1 MCAVNTLNAS
11 NAMEKSRLPLF
22 GRAASSSKKKKQTP
36 TSRSVNPVAAAFSDA
51 TAMGMADVS
60 VSNSSRRYQRD
71 NSLVSTF
78 VSHERK
84 LGDGKSPPPKS
95 SVRCFS
101 DTNSSHGAGQETPH
115 VIISSDQP
123 CYPVSVHDDNTKA
136 DPVGRTV
143 HGVRNGSSVTR
154 VICSTEQS
162 QPTRGHRSPPD
173 RVLQS
178 PSLRGS
184 VADTKPG
191 VGNQAG
197 ASIPIMCRGSP
208 LPLRRQDGTGGD
220 QRTSACL
227 VKPHRSYSNP
237 EDRRPTIQT
246 PNTGHMQHQSLSA
259 KRGRSREKPTSVN
272 DTSNADGSM
281 PVVVVRRD
289 RLYSYPEDTECDEPV
304 INGDHYN
311 DSPPQ
316 LTKCPPASQ
325 DANRTSKD
333 NWTDRVTVA
342 KHQSPQP
349 VNAGEKQCLS
359 LAGLSPNCDCK
370 TNIYESMPPSPIYET
385 IDQVYVRAFPKTVST
400 AFVSPCCGVRMAELR
415 ATKRVSC
422 TRSHS
427 ASPEPHSLVSPPP
440 LPPRNPGTKISYGGG
455 EQQASP
461 EGLQCIRSSVRTSKM
476 QYVGDSPETVFP
488 QGSSGRPSPVGQ
500 MVLGDQFYSNTQT
513 CLQSEQSIWD
523 CKGTNEEEFSQQ
535 PSPGWG
541 DDHSQTEV
549 SPVYTCS
556 TKRNVGKES
565 GVGALQQ
572 NLPDLVNVI
581 EIVAQKQESGKPQ
594 YRNVPKKQLPQRA
607 REAHANSK
615 NLSSDANQVSKSQ
628 TQYLGSSDR
637 KPITVIRDTTIHDGP
652 QTRKTVHVTAAERC
666 DVESKIKR
674 FEGDDSSHRDRSG
687 SRGKYDHQPLST
699 SSICNK
705 WLAASKLKSVR
716 HQTGAVT
723 TAAMKQNG
731 QQVSPE
737 ISPASNKPQGLV
749 RAPSK
754 SKLQYSEQQSR
765 LSRSRQCIAK
775 AKSRTAPVDGEMVKK
790 EGSRLPSGVRVNDK
804 LGSTRQLARKQ
815 PRQPR
820 GGQEDMMQS
829 TSSNEPCSSVTSS
842 CTSLASV
849 FSENN
854 NASSRQDPR
863 RPRVLKG
870 RSSRAVPP
878 KGYSEMT
885 MDKDSGVAGKVM
897 HDAQKPSKP
906 VHVKQSRQHKI
917 TKLPMNRSGSF
928 SDLQSC
934 NSNASSR
941 SQSVKSKQ
949 IRPVATGRIG
959 ARAGGGSH
967 DGLGIDP
974 VLDRCAYSEEKVKN
988 WSCVPESPPQQPV
1001 SDATGKTK
1009 GTNIQRRQISSR
1021 MSQQSKLPPR
1031 PVRAECTS
1039 PPASVT
1045 SVGTSDTPCASQ
1057 TTGMKPPRDT
1067 TPVRVSPSANSQTA
1081 DFDRG
1086 SVNGAS
1092 APAKKQVSYST
1103 KLAKVSRLKPPGG
1116 AKKSVTA
1123 EDRPLARQ
1131 DGGGGDGDNLAVPG
1145 SPKSH
1150 RSAGATQSQISVK
1163 HRRKLA
1169 HPDSIHGDCHGDDD
1183 TGSCS
1188 SWGSTQ
1194 PDLTKHSPECGLM
1207 LVKPYSVKNRRQHQ
1221 SRGVL
1226 AKTKSFEN
1234 DAADDVE
1241 TVVSTCTQEP
1251 RSCNN
1256 GNNDGN
1262 CEPTVEVAAK
1272 YNICLTATELTSEK
1286 QSQPSQTR
1294 HETGNQHE
1302 HTAQVIARQ
1311 SDCQANSPEIA
1322 RTVVS
1327 TDKRQDLIQQ
1337 CDGQSG
1343 NNCTRAVST
1352 HGENVQRKND
1362 KPTERR
1368 CVSATETNTK
1378 TSTINKADVCYHL
1391 GDQVSSR
1398 LAGASSAATAISDIT
1413 TKAAAMTPVLLST
1426 VGDCLDSFTDRS
1438 SDAVG
1443 RGRLDSKDTVD
1454 CSYQDD
1460 KKLDGHLPGPMA
1472 VQSGKSDNIRVIGPD
1487 QCTDVSYRNDAPTC
1501 VEKNNGGQQFVY
1513 NATSLTKPP
1522 VDHVTYLETSLING
1536 CDKAQGSTE
1545 SLTGHHEEGTTKVKD
1560 VGQASSDLLGNIKLS
1575 ESGYDSWKSQG
1586 SNSTTCGRDELIE
1599 IDVASWGIFDDRG
1612 ETLIH
1617 MDGAKKT
1624 TEELPFVTRR
1634 VRGRVCNDACPSAS
1648 LSGSEDTLTPERL
1661 VDGNDFGSDLGS
1673 SIGVFGD
1680 STDWIGPKD
1689 QSTAKITRKTDHMKP
1704 AVCSV
1709 EQATVPL
1716 PTNCVAT
1723 EMVPGVAMVTS
1734 QATDAVKQE
1743 LTAVD
1748 MLFSNMYSKKDNGNE
1763 GETEKGRPSE
1773 HNDLSPVSSDL
1784 FETNG
1789 NDKDAEVETTPVRLR
1804 RPKPKQSRPAQRP
1817 DTLFPSTPRHSRI
1830 IENTE
1835 LQALSSSS
1843 CDIDDHNGD
1852 NPWPSQPSPTWKN
1865 KRHSAI
1871 LSPGRVTR
1879 PVSLSSSSPSLETV
1893 EQEGEQHGL
1902 LAYISTSYLLDE
1914 GSLRRSTAT
1923 SSLNMQ
1929 RKEEAEELIVETA
1942 VSETS
1947 LHVQPSEK
1955 DSGVRG
1961 IDLEMATEKSKIE
1974 AVSTTPMLV
1983 DDKPCKVHDVSVSC
1997 EKPVTCD
2004 VVKAHDSRA
2013 SHVVIDK
2020 KDSAIRSLSQPAV
2033 INGGSVATETGP
2045 QPPSGHGAC
2054 LSNSAPSDSVVVSP
2068 SLQSNTASKSK
2079 LQTPSS
2085 HHRVSK
2091 LRPVTSVKANTTV
2104 KPAEAAGKHSTKDK
2118 ETASSGIS
2126 FQSVMGSLRQA
2137 TVTLYRRTSSHASS
2151 PTRGHDKPSSTPA
2164 HKPDTQQKL
2173 PTGIATKSPSSS
2185 GIPSPGKN
2193 VAKQSKL
2200 SSFSPK
2206 MQPKSGIPGKAKK
2219 SSSTSDAPP
2228 SVCEKLPLKCSQSNP
2243 SGRHTTGKNGESAG
2257 LGHESQIPP
2266 RSPAK
2271 TSQDSRT
2278 PPASGIAT
2286 KVGLSRISRPVHP
2299 RLGPGKSTVKLP
2311 RSSASEDKH

>member
-1 MCAVNTLNAS
+1 
-11 NAMEKSRLPLF
+11 MEKSRLPLF
-22 GRAASSSKKKKQTP
+22 GRAAASSKKKKQSP
-36 TSRSVNPVAAAFSDA
+36 TSRAVNPVAAAFSDA
-51 TAMGMADVS
+51 TAMADVS
-60 VSNSSRRYQRD
+60 VSHSSRRYQRD

-84 LGDGKSPPPKS
+84 IGDGKSPSPKS

-101 DTNSSHGAGQETPH
+101 DTNGSRGAGQETPH
-115 VIISSDQP
+115 VIISSDRP
-123 CYPVSVHDDNTKA
+123 CYPVSVDDDNAKA

-143 HGVRNGSSVTR
+143 QGVRNGSSVTR
-154 VICSTEQS
+154 VICLTEQS

-173 RVLQS
+173 RVLQT

-184 VADTKPG
+184 VVDTKPG
-191 VGNQAG
+191 VGSQSG

-237 EDRRPTIQT
+237 EDRRPTTQT

-272 DTSNADGSM
+272 DTSNADGSV

-325 DANRTSKD
+325 DASRTSKD

-422 TRSHS
+422 VRSHS

-461 EGLQCIRSSVRTSKM
+461 EGLQYIRSTVRTSKM
-476 QYVGDSPETVFP
+476 QYVGDSPESVFS
-488 QGSSGRPSPVGQ
+488 QGSSGRPSPVGH
-500 MVLGDQFYSNTQT
+500 MVLGDQFYSNTQS
-513 CLQSEQSIWD
+513 LLSEQSIWD

-541 DDHSQTEV
+541 DDQSQTEV
-549 SPVYTCS
+549 SPMYTCS
-556 TKRNVGKES
+556 TKRNVGKEN

-581 EIVAQKQESGKPQ
+581 EIAAHKHESGKPQ
-594 YRNVPKKQLPQRA
+594 YRNVPKKQLPQHA

-615 NLSSDANQVSKSQ
+615 NLSSDANQVSKSH

-674 FEGDDSSHRDRSG
+674 FEGDDSSHRDWSG
-687 SRGKYDHQPLST
+687 SRGKYDHQALST

-716 HQTGAVT
+716 QQTGVN
-723 TAAMKQNG
+723 TAAVKQNG
-731 QQVSPE
+731 QQSSPE
-737 ISPASNKPQGLV
+737 ISPTSNKPQGLI

-754 SKLQYSEQQSR
+754 SKLQYGEQHSQ

-775 AKSRTAPVDGEMVKK
+775 AKSRTAPVDSETVKK
-790 EGSRLPSGVRVNDK
+790 EGLRLPSGVRVGDK
-804 LGSTRQLARKQ
+804 FGSTRQLARKQ
-815 PRQPR
+815 PRQIR
-820 GGQEDMMQS
+820 GGREDMVTS

-842 CTSLASV
+842 CTSIASV
-849 FSENN
+849 FSESNN
-854 NASSRQDPR
+854 VSSRQDPR
-863 RPRVLKG
+863 RQRVLKG
-870 RSSRAVPP
+870 RSNRDAPS
-878 KGYSEMT
+878 KGYSELT
-885 MDKDSGVAGKVM
+885 MDNDSGVSGKVM

-906 VHVKQSRQHKI
+906 VQVKQSRQHKI
-917 TKLPMNRSGSF
+917 SRLPMNRSGSF
-928 SDLQSC
+928 SDVQSC

-949 IRPVATGRIG
+949 IRPVATGRTG
-959 ARAGGGSH
+959 TRAGGGGH

-988 WSCVPESPPQQPV
+988 WSCVPESPPPQPMG
-1001 SDATGKTK
+1001 DATGKAK
-1009 GTNIQRRQISSR
+1009 STNIQRRQISSR
-1021 MSQQSKLPPR
+1021 MAQHSKLPPR
-1031 PVRAECTS
+1031 PIRAECTS

-1045 SVGTSDTPCASQ
+1045 SVGTSDAPCASQ
-1057 TTGMKPPRDT
+1057 TTGIKPPRDT
-1067 TPVRVSPSANSQTA
+1067 TPVKMSPSANSQTA
-1081 DFDRG
+1081 DSDRG
-1086 SVNGAS
+1086 SVNGA
-1092 APAKKQVSYST
+1092 ATPAKKQVSYST
-1103 KLAKVSRLKPPGG
+1103 KLAKVSRLIPPGG

-1131 DGGGGDGDNLAVPG
+1131 NDGGDGDNLAIPA

-1150 RSAGATQSQISVK
+1150 RSAGNAQSQISVK

-1169 HPDSIHGDCHGDDD
+1169 HPDSVHADCHGDDD

-1188 SWGSTQ
+1188 SWGSAQ

-1207 LVKPYSVKNRRQHQ
+1207 LVKPYSVKNRRQHL

-1234 DAADDVE
+1234 DAADDTE
-1241 TVVSTCTQEP
+1241 TGISTCTQEP

-1256 GNNDGN
+1256 GSNDGN
-1262 CEPTVEVAAK
+1262 CEAAAEVTGK
-1272 YNICLTATELTSEK
+1272 CNICSTATELTSEK
-1286 QSQPSQTR
+1286 QSKPSQTTN
-1294 HETGNQHE
+1294 ETGKQHE

-1322 RTVVS
+1322 GTVVS
-1327 TDKRQDLIQQ
+1327 NDKRQDLIQQ

-1352 HGENVQRKND
+1352 RGENLQGKID

-1378 TSTINKADVCYHL
+1378 TPTINKADVCYHV

-1398 LAGASSAATAISDIT
+1398 LAGPSSAATAISDIA
-1413 TKAAAMTPVLLST
+1413 TKAAATTPVVLAT
-1426 VGDCLDSFTDRS
+1426 MGDCSDSFADRS
-1438 SDAVG
+1438 SDAIG
-1443 RGRLDSKDTVD
+1443 SGRLDSKDTVD

-1472 VQSGKSDNIRVIGPD
+1472 IQPGKSDNIRVIGAD
-1487 QCTDVSYRNDAPTC
+1487 QCADVSYRHDVPAC
-1501 VEKNNGGQQFVY
+1501 DEKNNGGEQFVY

-1536 CDKAQGSTE
+1536 CNKAQGSTE
-1545 SLTGHHEEGTTKVKD
+1545 SLTGHHDEGTAKVKD

-1617 MDGAKKT
+1617 MEGAKQT
-1624 TEELPFVTRR
+1624 AEELPFVTRK
-1634 VRGRVCNDACPSAS
+1634 VRGRVCNEACPSAS

-1673 SIGVFGD
+1673 SIGAFGD

-1689 QSTAKITRKTDHMKP
+1689 QSTAKITRKTDHVKP
-1704 AVCSV
+1704 AVCSI
-1709 EQATVPL
+1709 EQPAVPL

-1723 EMVPGVAMVTS
+1723 EMVPGVAMVT
-1734 QATDAVKQE
+1734 APAIDGIKQE
-1743 LTAVD
+1743 PTAVD
-1748 MLFSNMYSKKDNGNE
+1748 MLFSNMYSNKDNGNKT
-1763 GETEKGRPSE
+1763 ETEKDRP
-1773 HNDLSPVSSDL
+1773 NDHTATSPVSNHL

-1789 NDKDAEVETTPVRLR
+1789 NDHDAKVDTTPVKLR

-1830 IENTE
+1830 IENAE
-1835 LQALSSSS
+1835 LQASSSSS
-1843 CDIDDHNGD
+1843 CDIDDSHGD
-1852 NPWPSQPSPTWKN
+1852 NPWPSHPSPTWKN

-1879 PVSLSSSSPSLETV
+1879 PVSLSSSSPSLETM

-1929 RKEEAEELIVETA
+1929 RKEEADEAIVETA

-1947 LHVQPSEK
+1947 LHVQPSDK
-1955 DSGVRG
+1955 DSVRG
-1961 IDLEMATEKSKIE
+1961 IDLEMAVEKSKIE
-1974 AVSTTPMLV
+1974 AVSTTPMSV
-1983 DDKPCKVHDVSVSC
+1983 ADKPCDVGVSC
-1997 EKPVTCD
+1997 EKPVACD
-2004 VVKAHDSRA
+2004 VVKADDSDA
-2013 SHVVIDK
+2013 SHVGIDK
-2020 KDSAIRSLSQPAV
+2020 KDSAIRSLCQPSV
-2033 INGGSVATETGP
+2033 INGGSVVTETCPKGGSVMTEPCP
-2045 QPPSGHGAC
+2045 QSPSDHGTC
-2054 LSNSAPSDSVVVSP
+2054 ESNNTPSDSVVVSP
-2068 SLQSNTASKSK
+2068 SSQSSTASKSK

-2091 LRPVTSVKANTTV
+2091 LRPVTSVKANATA
-2104 KPAEAAGKHSTKDK
+2104 KPVESAGKHSTKDK

-2151 PTRGHDKPSSTPA
+2151 PTRGQDKPSSSTPA

-2206 MQPKSGIPGKAKK
+2206 MQPKRDIPGKAKK

-2228 SVCEKLPLKCSQSNP
+2228 PCEKLPLKCSQSNP
-2243 SGRHTTGKNGESAG
+2243 SGRHVMGKIGES
-2257 LGHESQIPP
+2257 GHERQIPP

-2278 PPASGIAT
+2278 PSASGIAT

-2299 RLGPGKSTVKLP
+2299 RLGSGKSTVKLP
-2311 RSSASEDKH
+2311 RSSTSEDKH